1 MFKSP
6 IFMRVARLYL
16 IGHRCDDI
24 VHPFCA
30 RSRSPNIVNEL
41 GVSVRISALSC
52 AQWVICVLH
61 LTMRDWAHKYTQHTR
76 RECTPTARRTERNDD
91 DGDAN
96 RRCDHNRFAN
106 EGPAGVPGAARELP
120 TMHST
125 GPAAA
130 DKVCTDYGHVPN
142 DEHGLLCSLHV
153 LGFAWGDLCT
163 SLHFVWN
170 SIGNYSKTLLYD

>member
-1 MFKSP
+1 MFKST

-24 VHPFCA
+24 VHPFRA
-30 RSRSPNIVNEL
+30 RCRSPNIVNEL

-76 RECTPTARRTERNDD
+76 RECTRHGTRSGTTTAEMRT
-91 DGDAN
+91 GDAIII
-96 RRCDHNRFAN
+96 DSQMK
-106 EGPAGVPGAARELP
+106 VPPVFPVAARVLDDA
-120 TMHST
+120 
-125 GPAAA
+125 AAA
-130 DKVCTDYGHVPN
+130 DKVCTDYGHVPMMAN
-142 DEHGLLCSLHV
+142 MVFYAVSRHSG
-153 LGFAWGDLCT
+153 WGDLCT
-163 SLHFVWN
+163 SLHFIWN